1 MVSLIYVTALLNKAS
16 ASYLAKRG
24 GEIETA
30 THSSLFFS
38 SSGSAGKEDI
48 QYSHSSTLI

>member
-30 THSSLFFS
+30 TRSSLFFS
-38 SSGSAGKEDI
+38 RSGSAEKEDI
-48 QYSHSSTLI
+48 H